1 MDRDA
6 LARRIYDTAH
16 LTGRFLL
23 RSGAT
28 SDEYF
33 DKYLF
38 ESDPVLLRAIAEAMA
53 PLVPPATDAL
63 AGLELGG
70 VPLATALSRETGLST
85 RFVRK
90 EAKAY
95 GTCRLAEGG
104 DVDGERLV
112 VVEDVV
118 TSGGQVVM
126 SCADLRERGAEIV
139 RVLCVIDREA
149 GGAAALQAEGLD
161 LHALF
166 TMTELVATQPTA
178 TQPAGPSSR

>member
-1 MDRDA
+1 M
-6 LARRIYDTAH
+6 
-16 LTGRFLL
+16 
-23 RSGAT
+23 
-28 SDEYF
+28 
-33 DKYLF
+33 
-38 ESDPVLLRAIAEAMA
+38 
-53 PLVPPATDAL
+53 
-63 AGLELGG
+63 
-70 VPLATALSRETGLST
+70 TGLAT

-90 EAKAY
+90 DAKAY

-149 GGAAALQAEGLD
+149 GGAAALQAEGLELRGAVHD
-161 LHALF
+161 DGADRCSAGRSASRYSANRAFIAL
-166 TMTELVATQPTA
+166 TIASAPMDTA
-178 TQPAGPSSR
+178 ASIGAANGMAGTSAMARRRTGASRS

>member
-1 MDRDA
+1 MDRTA
-6 LARRIYDTAH
+6 LARRIYDIAH
-16 LTGRFLL
+16 LTGQFRL

-53 PLVPPATDAL
+53 PLVPADVDAL

-70 VPLATALSRETGLST
+70 VPLATALSYVTGLPS
-85 RFVRK
+85 FVRK
-90 EAKAY
+90 EAKAH

-112 VVEDVV
+112 VVEDAV
-118 TSGGQVVM
+118 TSGGQVVI
-126 SCADLRERGAEIV
+126 SCGELRRRGADIV

-149 GGAAALQAEGLD
+149 GGAGALRAEGLD

-166 TMTELVATQPTA
+166 TMTDLRP
-178 TQPAGPSSR
+178 

>member
-38 ESDPVLLRAIAEAMA
+38 ESDPELLRAIADAMA
-53 PLVPPATDAL
+53 PLVPPSVDAL

-70 VPLATALSRETGLST
+70 VPLATALSQVTGLPT

-104 DVDGERLV
+104 DVGGTRLV

-149 GGAAALQAEGLD
+149 GGAAALQAEGLE

-166 TMTELVATQPTA
+166 TMTELTATQPTA

>member
-1 MDRDA
+1 MDRDE
-6 LARRIYDTAH
+6 LGRRIYDTAH

-33 DKYLF
+33 DKYRF
-38 ESDPVLLRAIAEAMA
+38 EADPVLLHAIAEAMA
-53 PLVPPATDAL
+53 ALVPPATDAL

-70 VPLATALSRETGLST
+70 VPLATALSQVTGLAT

-104 DVDGERLV
+104 DVERERLV

-126 SCADLRERGAEIV
+126 SCADLRARGAEIV

-149 GGAAALQAEGLD
+149 GGAAALQAEGLE

-166 TMTELVATQPTA
+166 TMTELTAFAAA